1 VEPLE
6 VDWSTTH
13 GTSGSGTLEIPALYT
28 PRAKLMS
35 AAQLAARTS
44 LVAYGALHPFHWKV

>member
-1 VEPLE
+1 VKPLE